1 MKLRDAVL
9 VFVSLFV
16 PFAYFNHS
24 DGWNQGARLSELHA
38 IVLKGTLRID
48 AYHEL
53 TGDKA
58 LIDGH
63 YYSEK
68 APAVVL
74 MAVPPF
80 SAAVAVQRLIGIDPE
95 SPEGWRLSQWVAT
108 AGSVGLLAALGG
120 VAFFALLVPQ
130 MGVPIALASTY
141 GVFLGSLTFPYA
153 TAMFAH
159 GGTIGLL
166 CLALWAALG
175 RDAARND
182 YLAGL
187 FAGLAIATEYP
198 AIIPSAALGL
208 FLFHSNRPRAWR
220 FVLALAP
227 GALLILG
234 KNYLV
239 SGSPFQVSYGSNP
252 AFPEINY
259 RNAFGFNLPDP
270 EAVAGL
276 LWSEYRGLFFWCPV
290 LLMAIPGLVILFRQY
305 PPVAWMISSV
315 LAFILLQVASFYSWF
330 GGNAVGP
337 RYLAPSLPFLGLAA
351 AHGIKRFPI
360 PGIALAVV
368 SILLMAMVSAVAIDP
383 PADVLTP
390 LRSFYLVRVRD
401 HRFAENLGTLLGAN
415 VTVSLF
421 VLAAS
426 ILVPAAWLV
435 VAGRMHGDGHR

>member
-16 PFAYFNHS
+16 PFVYFNHS
-24 DGWNQGARLSELHA
+24 DGWNQGARLSELRA
-38 IVLKGTLRID
+38 IVLRGTLSID
-48 AYHEL
+48 AYHDV

-68 APAVVL
+68 APALVL
-74 MAVPPF
+74 MAMPTF
-80 SAAVAVQRLIGIDPE
+80 SATVAAERLIGMDPD

-130 MGVPIALASTY
+130 LGVPIALVSTY

-166 CLALWAALG
+166 CIALWAALG
-175 RDAARND
+175 HDGPRHD

-198 AIIPSAALGL
+198 AIIPCTALGL
-208 FLFHSNRPRAWR
+208 YLFHIDAPRARR
-220 FVLALAP
+220 FGLALAP

-252 AFPEINY
+252 AFPQITY
-259 RNAFGFNLPDP
+259 GNAFGFSLPDP

-290 LLMAIPGLVILFRQY
+290 LLMAIPGLVILFRKH
-305 PPVAWMISSV
+305 PPVAWMITIV
-315 LAFILLQVASFYSWF
+315 LAFILLQVSSFYSWF

-337 RYLAPSLPFLGLAA
+337 RYLTPSLPFLGLAA
-351 AHGIKRFPI
+351 AYGIKRFPI
-360 PGIALAVV
+360 PGIALALL
-368 SILLMAMVSAVAIDP
+368 SILLMVMVSAVAIDP

-401 HRFAENLGTLLGAN
+401 ARFAENLGTLLGAN
-415 VTVSLF
+415 ETLSLF
-421 VLAAS
+421 ALAAS
-426 ILVPAAWLV
+426 VLVPATWL
-435 VAGRMHGDGHR
+435 VAGRSRGDGHR